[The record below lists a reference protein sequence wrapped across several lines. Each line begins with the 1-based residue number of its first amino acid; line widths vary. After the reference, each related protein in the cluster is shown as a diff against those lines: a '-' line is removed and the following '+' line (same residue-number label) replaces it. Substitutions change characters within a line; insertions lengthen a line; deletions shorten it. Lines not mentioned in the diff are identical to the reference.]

1 MTKYTL
7 LDYDGYVCKSLYAA
21 ISSGDISEAPR
32 ILRELEQSAYD
43 KMFDYFDDRDIE
55 VIKVMSG
62 HSWKKDKYPDYKA
75 KRKKDPRVKE
85 FRNWVLENDKT
96 ILKVEPLEADEVL
109 VIMHDC
115 LGNYS
120 CDDCVV
126 FSDDKDLHNVSLLSC
141 KINTDKLI
149 DISYNEN
156 KFFCQMLAGDKED
169 CVTGIPKVGVK
180 TAEKLLQEKGKHDLP
195 TVIQI
200 YKEKGISEEECN
212 KQLNLID
219 PLKRELVLEEDY
231 MLYDIAG
238 ASLLYEP
245 EGVEFMIEDLIK
257 SQIEYIRQEVRKV
270 YAESDK

>member
-1 MTKYTL
+1 MTKYAL

-21 ISSGDISEAPR
+21 ISSGDITEAPR

-85 FRNWVLENDKT
+85 FRDWVLENDKT
-96 ILKVEPLEADEVL
+96 VLKVEPLEADEVL
-109 VIMHDC
+109 VIMHDY
-115 LGNYS
+115 LGNYA
-120 CDDCVV
+120 CDDCVI
-126 FSDDKDLHNVSLLSC
+126 FSDDKDLHNTALLSC

-149 DISYNEN
+149 DISYNED

-169 CVTGIPKVGVK
+169 CVTGIPKVGMI
-180 TAEKLLQEKGKHDLP
+180 TAEKLLQEKGQHNLS

-200 YKEKGISEEECN
+200 YKDKGISEEECN
-212 KQLNLID
+212 KQLNLIN
-219 PLKRELVLEEDY
+219 PLKREFVLKEDY

-238 ASLLYEP
+238 ASLVHEP
-245 EGVEFMIEDLIK
+245 EGVEFIIEDLIK

-270 YAESDK
+270 YAESSK